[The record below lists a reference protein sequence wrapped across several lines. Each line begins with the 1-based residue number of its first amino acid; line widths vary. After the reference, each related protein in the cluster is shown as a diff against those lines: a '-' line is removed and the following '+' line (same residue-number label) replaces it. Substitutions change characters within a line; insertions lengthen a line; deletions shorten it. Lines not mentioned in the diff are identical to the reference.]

1 MTGLQSPNGLKD
13 SGTLFNVTEGLKRDG
28 NLVHTKTHPLR
39 RIAFFRLIKDQV
51 DLDASLLVGRHTVI
65 CPHKGL
71 FLSMEKEKTI
81 NMHVNVTAPKF
92 TVSCIGA
99 KSTLQDCIG
108 VAWWG
113 GECWTGNRWV
123 AVGLLWKERPYR
135 ATEVGYLRGEEVFID
150 GLL

>member
-1 MTGLQSPNGLKD
+1 MTGVQSPNGLKD

-28 NLVHTKTHPLR
+28 NLVHTK
-39 RIAFFRLIKDQV
+39 IAFFRLIKDQV
-51 DLDASLLVGRHTVI
+51 DSDASLLVGRHTVI
-65 CPHKGL
+65 CPYKGL

-81 NMHVNVTAPKF
+81 NVHVNMTAPKF
-92 TVSCIGA
+92 TMSCIGA

-123 AVGLLWKERPYR
+123 AVGLLWKEHPYR
-135 ATEVGYLRGEEVFID
+135 ATEVGCLGGRSV
-150 GLL
+150 LLMDY